1 MLKPKLEKL
10 NDRQLSAIDH
20 LLSYFNLN
28 GVSCDKVASYGQ
40 KVIFYNLVFRPTSS
54 LTILC
59 CTQYGKSLFTALATL
74 IMSCVEGIVVAIVAP
89 SKDKAKIIM
98 RYYIEHL
105 GDNAIFYSQLEK
117 DTRLERLRQEE
128 SKERIILRNGGGAY
142 VLSANQKSLSRS
154 FESAMGMGAKVVL
167 LDEAGLI
174 TDETESSIFRMIGGQ
189 TTKGKSDAFFAKIGN
204 PFYGDMPY
212 THLKNDWNNPEMKN
226 VYIDY
231 NVALQEGRY
240 TESFIEKA
248 LKKPLAD
255 VLYRCEFPNADMI
268 DEKGFRTLI
277 LAEDIKYID
286 DEKTFRELIKKE
298 EGDLKLGVDI
308 GGGTDLNVYC
318 LKKGGYAFFES
329 SNKSSDTMTNVDE
342 IIRIL
347 DEWKDLIPENIAV
360 DDIGVGRG
368 VSDRLKE
375 LGYNINGVAVGET
388 ARDSD
393 TFFNLKAELYWEAGE
408 WIRSKGKVL
417 KQKGWEQLNWIK
429 YKTHRGE
436 KKMQIESKEDMKKR
450 TSGKSSDYSD
460 AFALTF
466 YETPFIGII

>member
-10 NDRQLSAIDH
+10 NDRQLLAVDH
-20 LLSYFNLN
+20 LLGYFNLN
-28 GVSCDKVASYGQ
+28 EAPCNEIASYGQ
-40 KVIFYNLVFRPTSS
+40 KVIFYNLVFRPTNA

-74 IMSCVEGIVVAIVAP
+74 IMSCIEGIVVAIVAP
-89 SKDKAKIIM
+89 SKEKAKIIM

-117 DTRLERLRQEE
+117 NTRLERLRQEE

-142 VLSANQKSLSRS
+142 VLSANQKSLNKS
-154 FESAMGMGAKVVL
+154 FESAMGMGARVVL

-189 TTKGKSDAFFAKIGN
+189 AVKGKSNAFYGKIGN
-204 PFYGDMPY
+204 PFYGEMPY
-212 THLKNDWNNPEMKN
+212 THFKEDWENPDIKKI
-226 VYIDY
+226 YIDY
-231 NVALQEGRY
+231 NVALREGRY
-240 TESFIEKA
+240 SEEFIKIA

-255 VLYRCEFPNADMI
+255 ILYKCEFPMAGTI
-268 DEKGFRTLI
+268 DDRGFRTLVI
-277 LAEDIKYID
+277 SDDIKYIED
-286 DEKTFRELIKKE
+286 KE
-298 EGDLKLGVDI
+298 EFKKLFVGEKEPIKLGADI
-308 GGGTDLNVYC
+308 GGGRDLNVYC
-318 LKKGGYAFFES
+318 LRKGKYAFFEN
-329 SNKSSDTMTNVDE
+329 SNRSSDTMVNIDE
-342 IIRIL
+342 ILRIKEEYPEL
-347 DEWKDLIPENIAV
+347 EDEDISV

-388 ARDSD
+388 AKENE
-393 TFFNLKAELYWEAGE
+393 TFMNLKAELYWEAKS
-408 WIRSKGKVL
+408 WIENKGRVL
-417 KQKGWEQLNWIK
+417 KQDGWQQLSWIK

-436 KKMQIESKEDMKKR
+436 RKIQIEAKEDMKRR
-450 TSGKSSDYSD
+450 TGGKSSDYSD

-466 YETPFIGII
+466 YEPPFVGIV